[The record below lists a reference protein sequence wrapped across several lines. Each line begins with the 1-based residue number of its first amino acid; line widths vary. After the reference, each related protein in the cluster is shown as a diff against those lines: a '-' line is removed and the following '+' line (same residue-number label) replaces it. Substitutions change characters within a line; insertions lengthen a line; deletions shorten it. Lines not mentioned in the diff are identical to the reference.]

1 MSIKSLIL
9 VGMLPIFLFALFAG
23 ETIDAFGYKWK
34 VPNAAEW
41 AYRNGELAMLAARP
55 QESNPRYPTQ
65 YALLEGKEFESFT
78 LECEVKRDSGSLIL
92 LYNWK
97 DSSHFNY
104 VHLSVDS
111 PEKQIVH
118 NGVFHV
124 YGSDRSRI
132 SKGIGAGSLPTTEWT
147 KVKMIYDSKSGRI
160 IAEVGGQRYPSL
172 EAVDVSLTSGKIGL
186 GSFFETAQFRGLK
199 ITPTN

>member
-1 MSIKSLIL
+1 
-9 VGMLPIFLFALFAG
+9 MLPFVLLAALAS
-23 ETIDAFGYKWK
+23 ESIEAFGQKWK
-34 VPNAAEW
+34 VPKASEW
-41 AYRNGELAMLAARP
+41 AYQDGALVMLAARP
-55 QESNPRYPTQ
+55 QEANPRYPIQ
-65 YALLEGKEFESFT
+65 YAVMEGKDLQSFV

-92 LYNWK
+92 VYNWQ
-97 DSSHFNY
+97 DASHFNY

-132 SKGIGAGSLPTTEWT
+132 SKGIGAGSLPTQEWT
-147 KVKMIYDSKSGRI
+147 KVKLTYDASSGRI
-160 IAEVGGQRYPSL
+160 VAEVGGQRFPSL
-172 EAVDVSLTSGKIGL
+172 DAVDVSLTSGKIGL

-199 ITPTN
+199 VTSTESGSRP